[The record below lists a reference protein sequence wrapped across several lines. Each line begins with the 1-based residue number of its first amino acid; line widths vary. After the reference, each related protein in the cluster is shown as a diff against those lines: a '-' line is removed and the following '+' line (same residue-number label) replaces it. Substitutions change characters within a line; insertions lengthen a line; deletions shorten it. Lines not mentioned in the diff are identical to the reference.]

1 MTPTD
6 AMSWGKWQLDF
17 TKKTLI
23 MGVLNVTPDS
33 FSDGGRYEAVDVAVA
48 QAKAMV
54 TNGADIIDIGGEST
68 RPGFTPVSQTD
79 ELERV
84 LPVIEALR
92 GEVDVP
98 FPLIRIKPRQLG
110 KPLKQG
116 QAIINDIWGA
126 KYDPEMAK
134 VAAKTDVP
142 IILTHNRESLEYTNF
157 MDDVIRDLQESVQI
171 CVQAG
176 VQTDRIIIDP
186 GIGFAKSYEQNLD
199 MRRLNE
205 LTNLGFPILL
215 GTSRKSLIAQT
226 LHTPPEDRLEGTS
239 ATIALGIERGCDI
252 VRVHDVKEMA
262 RTSKM
267 MDAMLGKAGEPGW
280 IKSLSME

>member
-54 TNGADIIDIGGEST
+54 TNGADVIDIGGEST
-68 RPGFTPVSQTD
+68 RPGFTPVSQVD
-79 ELERV
+79 EIGRV
-84 LPVIEALR
+84 LPVIEALN

-98 FPLIRIKPRQLG
+98 ISIDTYKAETARRAIEAG
-110 KPLKQG
+110 A
-116 QAIINDIWGA
+116 AIINDIWGA
-126 KYDPEMAK
+126 KYDPEIAK
-134 VAAKTDVP
+134 VAAKTGVP
-142 IILTHNRESLEYTNF
+142 IILTHNRQSLEYAHF

-171 CVQAG
+171 CVRAG

-186 GIGFAKSYEQNLD
+186 GIGFAKSYEQNLEL

-239 ATIALGIERGCDI
+239 ATIALGIERGCHI

-267 MDAMLGKAGEPGW
+267 MDAMLGKGQVNPVG
-280 IKSLSME
+280 

>member
-54 TNGADIIDIGGEST
+54 TNGADVIDIGGEST
-68 RPGFTPVSQTD
+68 RPGFTPVSQVD
-79 ELERV
+79 EIGRV
-84 LPVIEALR
+84 LPVIEALN

-98 FPLIRIKPRQLG
+98 ISIDTYKAETARRAIEAG
-110 KPLKQG
+110 A
-116 QAIINDIWGA
+116 AIINDIWGA
-126 KYDPEMAK
+126 KYDPEIAK
-134 VAAKTDVP
+134 VAAKTGVP
-142 IILTHNRESLEYTNF
+142 IILTHNRQSLEYAHF

-171 CVQAG
+171 CVRAG

-186 GIGFAKSYEQNLD
+186 GIGFAKSYEQNLEL

-239 ATIALGIERGCDI
+239 ATIASVLS
-252 VRVHDVKEMA
+252 V
-262 RTSKM
+262 
-267 MDAMLGKAGEPGW
+267 DAILCVCMT
-280 IKSLSME
+280 